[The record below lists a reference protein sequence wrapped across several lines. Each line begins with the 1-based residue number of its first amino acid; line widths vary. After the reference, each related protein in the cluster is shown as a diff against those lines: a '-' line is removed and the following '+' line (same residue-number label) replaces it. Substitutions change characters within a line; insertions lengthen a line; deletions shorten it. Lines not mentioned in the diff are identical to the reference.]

1 MASISSLGGS
11 SSVSS
16 LYNSANVI
24 SGLASGMDTEG
35 MIENLVK
42 TYQNKIQTLNNKAT
56 KIQWKQDSYRNI
68 ISKMA
73 AFSSKYTSYTS
84 STNLLSSSFFNSA
97 VKVAPQGE
105 NADKVSATGRTESD
119 ILLNSVSQMATAA
132 RYVTNGAF
140 KGGAGNAVTAEKE
153 LDLNSDVT
161 LGTLSGSLGFTYGSK
176 DVSISFDEVTDRIG
190 VDEDGND
197 LGLTTEQ
204 KKEKLVDLIKEK
216 LGNEKITLSSGES
229 VSAADRIGVKI
240 DDKTGNISF
249 FDKSGAGNSVYI
261 SSASNSVKQTLL
273 GGRDL
278 DDDENRVKDISVTDA
293 TALTKDVKAYEYLSG
308 KSININVDGVTKSIL
323 MPKIEAVKE
332 GEGEEEKITGYKLT
346 MPSTVKDQYG
356 NTNYVYD
363 TSKLD
368 KDKYTIT
375 KQGESKTVDSVDE
388 IAGVY
393 TDMLKTSVKSAFGD
407 KLKVNNTAEEG
418 SGKLKLEFEVKDGSN
433 LLINTSVGEALGIG
447 RTATNYLNTSNSL
460 KDLLSED
467 TLKGAELKDENGEP
481 VKDKNGKQLYE
492 FKLND
497 VVIGRYTEDS
507 KLSEIMSDINSNSE
521 AGVKVSYSKTTR
533 EFVFNSKET
542 GSENQISISG
552 GLAEAMFGST
562 EISDKST
569 GTFGEAYGV
578 SWLDGQQVSFKVP
591 GASGAYKFAVGKDD
605 TIEDVAGKLN
615 ETLFN
620 DGYTAAYNK
629 YTGELEVTDDKSG
642 AKVDLEMWAEHPV
655 MGRFDLELQEG
666 YAPDVAYTPG
676 QDAKFKVTVN
686 GTEKEMTRGS
696 NSVEIDGMTIKFN
709 EKFDEA
715 DGGAVSFKTSTDSD
729 KIVDAVKSMVT
740 DYNEMM
746 TEIRKA
752 YATMP
757 YQDSSG
763 AFKSYEPLTEEQ
775 KTSMSESEIKNYEER
790 AKQGILFGDSNLRNL
805 YERMQRVF
813 QPGGADSVLLQKIG
827 IGTSFSSDNVATL
840 TLDENKLREALEN
853 DPDQVTELF
862 TRSSESGAASNGLMQ
877 GMKTQLDRYAGL
889 TGSTKGIL
897 IQQAGTPLNS
907 LSLLDNQWQK
917 EIDNLGTQIEKW
929 QDKLESQVDR
939 YTSMFSRLEVLIN
952 QMNSQSSTLAG
963 LMGG

>member
-16 LYNSANVI
+16 LYNSSNII

-42 TYQNKIQTLNNKAT
+42 TYQNKILTLNNKAT
-56 KIQWKQDSYRNI
+56 KIQWKQESYRNI

-105 NADKVSATGRTESD
+105 NADKVSATGRTDSD
-119 ILLNSVSQMATAA
+119 ILLNSVSQLATAA
-132 RYVTNGAF
+132 RYVTNGGF
-140 KGGAGNAVTAEKE
+140 KGGTGNAVTAEKE
-153 LDLNSDVT
+153 LDLDSDVT
-161 LGTLSGSLGFTYGSK
+161 LGTLSGSLSFTYGSK
-176 DVSISFDEVTDRIG
+176 EVSISFDEVTDRIG

-249 FDKSGAGNSVYI
+249 FDKSSAGNSVYI

-278 DDDENRVKDISVTDA
+278 DDDENRVKDISVTDE

-346 MPSTVKDQYG
+346 MPSTVKDKYG

-368 KDKYTIT
+368 KDKYTIV

-388 IAGVY
+388 IAGAY

-407 KLKVNNTAEEG
+407 KLTVSNTAEEG
-418 SGKLKLEFEVKDGSN
+418 SGKLKLEFEVKEGSN

-467 TLKGAELKDENGEP
+467 ALKGAELKDENGEP
-481 VKDKNGKQLYE
+481 VKDKDGKQLYE

-578 SWLDGQQVSFKVP
+578 PWLNGQEVNFKFP
-591 GASGAYKFAVGKDD
+591 ESSGGYAFTVGKDD
-605 TIEDVAGKLN
+605 TIEDVADKLN
-615 ETLFN
+615 KSIFN
-620 DGYTAAYNK
+620 HGCTAAYNK
-629 YTGELEVTDDKSG
+629 YTGELEITDDKSG
-642 AKVDLEMWAEHPV
+642 AKVDLEMWVDHPV
-655 MGRFDLELQEG
+655 MGRFDLKFQEEK
-666 YAPDVAYTPG
+666 APNVSYTPG

-696 NSVEIDGMTIKFN
+696 NSVEIDGMSIKFN

-775 KTSMSESEIKNYEER
+775 KAGMSENEIKNYEER
-790 AKQGILFGDSNLRNL
+790 AKQGILFGDTNLRSL

-862 TRSSESGAASNGLMQ
+862 TRSSENGASGNGLMQ

>member
-16 LYNSANVI
+16 LYNSSNII

-42 TYQNKIQTLNNKAT
+42 TYQNKILTLNNKAT
-56 KIQWKQDSYRNI
+56 KIQWKQESYRNI

-105 NADKVSATGRTESD
+105 NADKVSATGRTDSD

-132 RYVTNGAF
+132 RYVTNGGF
-140 KGGAGNAVTAEKE
+140 KGGTGNTVTAEKE
-153 LDLNSDVT
+153 LDLDSDVT
-161 LGTLSGSLGFTYGSK
+161 LGTLSGSLSFTYGSK
-176 DVSISFDEVTDRIG
+176 EVSISFDEVTDRIG

-229 VSAADRIGVKI
+229 VSAVDRIGVKI

-249 FDKSGAGNSVYI
+249 FDKSSAGNSVYI

-278 DDDENRVKDISVTDA
+278 DDDENRVKDISVTDE

-346 MPSTVKDQYG
+346 APSTVKDKYG

-368 KDKYTIT
+368 KDKYTIV

-388 IAGVY
+388 IAGAY

-407 KLKVNNTAEEG
+407 KLKVSNTAEEG
-418 SGKLKLEFEVKDGSN
+418 SGKLKLEFEVKEGSN

-467 TLKGAELKDENGEP
+467 ALKGAELKDENGEP
-481 VKDKNGKQLYE
+481 VKDKDGKQLYE

-578 SWLDGQQVSFKVP
+578 PWLNGQEVNFKFP
-591 GASGAYKFAVGKDD
+591 ESSGGYAFTVGKDD
-605 TIEDVAGKLN
+605 TIEDVADKLN
-615 ETLFN
+615 KSIFN
-620 DGYTAAYNK
+620 HGCTAAYNK
-629 YTGELEVTDDKSG
+629 YTGELEITDDKSG
-642 AKVDLEMWAEHPV
+642 AKVDLEMWVDHPV
-655 MGRFDLELQEG
+655 MGRFDLKFQEEK
-666 YAPDVAYTPG
+666 APNVSYTPG

-696 NSVEIDGMTIKFN
+696 NSVEIDGMSIKFN

-775 KTSMSESEIKNYEER
+775 KAGMSENEIKNYEER
-790 AKQGILFGDSNLRNL
+790 AKQGILFGDTNLRSL

-862 TRSSESGAASNGLMQ
+862 TRSSENGASGNGLMQ

>member
-16 LYNSANVI
+16 LYNSSNII

-42 TYQNKIQTLNNKAT
+42 TYQNKILTLNNKAT
-56 KIQWKQDSYRNI
+56 KIQWKQESYRNI

-105 NADKVSATGRTESD
+105 NADKVSATGRTDSD

-132 RYVTNGAF
+132 RYVTNGGF
-140 KGGAGNAVTAEKE
+140 KGGTGNTVTAEKE
-153 LDLNSDVT
+153 LDLDSDVT
-161 LGTLSGSLGFTYGSK
+161 LGTLSGSLSFTYGSK
-176 DVSISFDEVTDRIG
+176 EVSISFDEVTDRIG

-249 FDKSGAGNSVYI
+249 FDKSSAGNSVYI

-278 DDDENRVKDISVTDA
+278 DDDENRVKDISVTDE

-346 MPSTVKDQYG
+346 MPSTVKDKYG

-368 KDKYTIT
+368 KDKYTIV

-388 IAGVY
+388 IAGAY

-407 KLKVNNTAEEG
+407 KLTVSNTAEEG
-418 SGKLKLEFEVKDGSN
+418 SGKLKLEFEVKEGSN

-467 TLKGAELKDENGEP
+467 ALKGAELKDENGEP
-481 VKDKNGKQLYE
+481 VKDKDGKQLYE

-578 SWLDGQQVSFKVP
+578 PWLNGQEVNFKFP
-591 GASGAYKFAVGKDD
+591 ESGGGYAFTVGKDD
-605 TIEDVAGKLN
+605 TIEDVADKLN
-615 ETLFN
+615 KSIFN
-620 DGYTAAYNK
+620 HGCTAAYNK
-629 YTGELEVTDDKSG
+629 YTGELEITDNKSG
-642 AKVDLEMWAEHPV
+642 AKVDLEMWVDHPV
-655 MGRFDLELQEG
+655 MGRFDLKFQEEK
-666 YAPDVAYTPG
+666 APNVSYTPG

-696 NSVEIDGMTIKFN
+696 NSVEIDGMSIKFN

-775 KTSMSESEIKNYEER
+775 KAGMSENEIKNYEER
-790 AKQGILFGDSNLRNL
+790 AKQGILFGDTNLRSL

-862 TRSSESGAASNGLMQ
+862 TRSSENGASGNGLMQ

>member
-42 TYQNKIQTLNNKAT
+42 TYQNKILTLNNKAT
-56 KIQWKQDSYRNI
+56 KIQWKQESYRNI

-105 NADKVSATGRTESD
+105 NADKVSATGRTDSD

-132 RYVTNGAF
+132 RYVTNGGF
-140 KGGAGNAVTAEKE
+140 KGGTGNTVTAEKE
-153 LDLNSDVT
+153 LDLDSDVT
-161 LGTLSGSLGFTYGSK
+161 LGTLSGSLSFTYGSK
-176 DVSISFDEVTDRIG
+176 EVSISFDEVTDRIG

-249 FDKSGAGNSVYI
+249 FDKSSAGNSVYI

-278 DDDENRVKDISVTDA
+278 DDDENRVKDISVTDE

-346 MPSTVKDQYG
+346 MPSTVKDKYG

-368 KDKYTIT
+368 KDKYTIV

-388 IAGVY
+388 IAGAY

-407 KLKVNNTAEEG
+407 KLTVSNTAEEG
-418 SGKLKLEFEVKDGSN
+418 SGKLKLEFEVKEGSN

-467 TLKGAELKDENGEP
+467 ALKGAELKDENGEP
-481 VKDKNGKQLYE
+481 VKDKDGKQLYE

-578 SWLDGQQVSFKVP
+578 PWLNGQEVNFKFP
-591 GASGAYKFAVGKDD
+591 ESGGGYAFTVGKDD
-605 TIEDVAGKLN
+605 TIEDVADKLN
-615 ETLFN
+615 KSIFN
-620 DGYTAAYNK
+620 HGCTAAYNK
-629 YTGELEVTDDKSG
+629 YTGELEITDDKSG
-642 AKVDLEMWAEHPV
+642 AKVDLEMWVDHPV
-655 MGRFDLELQEG
+655 MGRFDLKFQEEK
-666 YAPDVAYTPG
+666 APNVSYTPG

-696 NSVEIDGMTIKFN
+696 NSVEIDGMSIKFN

-775 KTSMSESEIKNYEER
+775 KAGMSENEIKNYEER
-790 AKQGILFGDSNLRNL
+790 AKQGILFGDTNLRSL

-862 TRSSESGAASNGLMQ
+862 TRSSENGASGNGLMQ

>member
-42 TYQNKIQTLNNKAT
+42 TYQNKILTLNNKAT

-105 NADKVSATGRTESD
+105 NADKVSATGRTDSD

-132 RYVTNGAF
+132 RYVTNGGF
-140 KGGAGNAVTAEKE
+140 KGGTGNAVTAEKE
-153 LDLNSDVT
+153 LDLDSDVT
-161 LGTLSGSLGFTYGSK
+161 LGTLSGSLSFTYGSK
-176 DVSISFDEVTDRIG
+176 EVSISFDEVTDRIG

-249 FDKSGAGNSVYI
+249 FDKSSAGNSVYI

-278 DDDENRVKDISVTDA
+278 DDAENRVKDISVTDE

-346 MPSTVKDQYG
+346 MPSTVKDKYG

-368 KDKYTIT
+368 KDKYTIV

-388 IAGVY
+388 IAGAY

-407 KLKVNNTAEEG
+407 KLTVSNTAEEG
-418 SGKLKLEFEVKDGSN
+418 SGKLKLEFEVKEGSN

-467 TLKGAELKDENGEP
+467 ALKGAELKDENGEP
-481 VKDKNGKQLYE
+481 VKDKDGKQLYE

-578 SWLDGQQVSFKVP
+578 PWLNGQEVNFKFP
-591 GASGAYKFAVGKDD
+591 ESGGGYAFTVGKDD
-605 TIEDVAGKLN
+605 TIEDVADKLN
-615 ETLFN
+615 KSIFN
-620 DGYTAAYNK
+620 HGCTAAYNK
-629 YTGELEVTDDKSG
+629 YTGELEITDNKSG
-642 AKVDLEMWAEHPV
+642 AKVDLEMWVDHPV
-655 MGRFDLELQEG
+655 MGRFDLKFQEEK
-666 YAPDVAYTPG
+666 APNVSYTPG

-696 NSVEIDGMTIKFN
+696 NSVEIDGMSIKFN

-775 KTSMSESEIKNYEER
+775 KAGMSENEIKNYEER
-790 AKQGILFGDSNLRNL
+790 AKQGILFGDTNLRSL

-862 TRSSESGAASNGLMQ
+862 TRSSENGASGNGLMQ

>member
-42 TYQNKIQTLNNKAT
+42 TYQNKILTLNNKAT
-56 KIQWKQDSYRNI
+56 KIQWKQESYRNI

-105 NADKVSATGRTESD
+105 NADKVSATGRTDSD

-132 RYVTNGAF
+132 RYVTNGGF
-140 KGGAGNAVTAEKE
+140 KGGTGNTVTAEKE
-153 LDLNSDVT
+153 LDLDSDVT
-161 LGTLSGSLGFTYGSK
+161 LGTLSGSLSFTYGSK
-176 DVSISFDEVTDRIG
+176 EVSISFDEVTDRIG

-249 FDKSGAGNSVYI
+249 FDKSSAGNSVYI

-278 DDDENRVKDISVTDA
+278 DDDENRVKDISVTDE

-346 MPSTVKDQYG
+346 MPSTVKDKYG

-368 KDKYTIT
+368 KDKYTIV

-388 IAGVY
+388 IAGAY

-407 KLKVNNTAEEG
+407 KLTVSNTAEEG
-418 SGKLKLEFEVKDGSN
+418 SGKLKLEFEVKEGSN

-467 TLKGAELKDENGEP
+467 ALKGAELKDENGEP
-481 VKDKNGKQLYE
+481 VKDKDGKQLYE

-578 SWLDGQQVSFKVP
+578 PWLNGQEVNFKFP
-591 GASGAYKFAVGKDD
+591 ESSGGYAFTVGKDD
-605 TIEDVAGKLN
+605 TIEDVADKLN
-615 ETLFN
+615 KSIFN
-620 DGYTAAYNK
+620 HGCTAAYNK
-629 YTGELEVTDDKSG
+629 YTGELEITDDKSG
-642 AKVDLEMWAEHPV
+642 AKVDLEMWVDHPV
-655 MGRFDLELQEG
+655 MGRFDLKFQEEK
-666 YAPDVAYTPG
+666 APNVSYTPG

-696 NSVEIDGMTIKFN
+696 NSVEIDGMSIKFN

-775 KTSMSESEIKNYEER
+775 KAGMSENEIKNYEER
-790 AKQGILFGDSNLRNL
+790 AKQGILFGDTNLRSL

-862 TRSSESGAASNGLMQ
+862 TRSSENGASGNGLMQ

>member
-16 LYNSANVI
+16 LYNSSNII

-42 TYQNKIQTLNNKAT
+42 TYQNKILTLNNKAT
-56 KIQWKQDSYRNI
+56 KIQWKQESYRNI

-105 NADKVSATGRTESD
+105 NADKVSATGRTDSD

-132 RYVTNGAF
+132 RYVTNGGF
-140 KGGAGNAVTAEKE
+140 KGGTGNTVTAEKE
-153 LDLNSDVT
+153 LDLDSDVT
-161 LGTLSGSLGFTYGSK
+161 LGTLSGSLSFTYGSK
-176 DVSISFDEVTDRIG
+176 EVSISFDEVTDRIG

-229 VSAADRIGVKI
+229 VSAVDRIGVKI

-249 FDKSGAGNSVYI
+249 FDKSSAGNSVYI

-278 DDDENRVKDISVTDA
+278 DDDENRVKDISVTDE

-346 MPSTVKDQYG
+346 APSTVKDKYG

-368 KDKYTIT
+368 KDKYTIV

-388 IAGVY
+388 IAGAY

-407 KLKVNNTAEEG
+407 KLKVSNTAEEG
-418 SGKLKLEFEVKDGSN
+418 SGKLKLEFEVKEGSN

-467 TLKGAELKDENGEP
+467 ALKGAELKDENGEP
-481 VKDKNGKQLYE
+481 VKDKDGKQLYE

-578 SWLDGQQVSFKVP
+578 PWLNGQEVNFKFP
-591 GASGAYKFAVGKDD
+591 ESSGGYAFTVGKDD
-605 TIEDVAGKLN
+605 TIEDVADKLN
-615 ETLFN
+615 KSIFN
-620 DGYTAAYNK
+620 HGCTAAYNK
-629 YTGELEVTDDKSG
+629 YTGELEITDDKSG
-642 AKVDLEMWAEHPV
+642 AKVDLEMWVDHPV
-655 MGRFDLELQEG
+655 MGRFDLKFQEEK
-666 YAPDVAYTPG
+666 APNVSYTPG

-696 NSVEIDGMTIKFN
+696 NSVEIDGMSIKFN

-775 KTSMSESEIKNYEER
+775 KAGMSENEIKNYEER
-790 AKQGILFGDSNLRNL
+790 AKQGILFGDTNLRSL

-862 TRSSESGAASNGLMQ
+862 TRSSENGASGNGLMQ

-939 YTSMFSRLEVLIN
+939 YTSMFSRLEVLIT